1 MNRAEKTEPLPSCRG
16 THKGHPIRGDF
27 MFNRIHIIYLA
38 ESYSLL
44 YKECLELANKL
55 LAYIKIN
62 NGYLLADKIDDLAK
76 IWSKESVCNQKVQ
89 SVGNKITIKLAYN
102 IMTSINEKTSIILTE
117 SEKNYIA
124 MRCFILGS
132 MTVDKREAILFLHK
146 HGYTFKKESKGISRY
161 LVEDIIKTIDI
172 DMNTYRDY
180 EKNTFPAFSV
190 TKEKAAPVEEE
201 EQISDSM
208 PTREDVLAEVGKWH
222 ALEPA
227 NEAIHVGLMR
237 LQDSS
242 YREIYSKVFGEEV
255 TGEFTKAM
263 REKIRRRWC
272 SFLNLADD
280 RGIPKKTLED
290 MVSPR

>member
-44 YKECLELANKL
+44 YKECLELANNL

-62 NGYLLADKIDDLAK
+62 NGYILADKIDDLAK
-76 IWSKESVCNQKVQ
+76 FWSKESVCNQEVQ
-89 SVGNKITIKLAYN
+89 SAGNKITIELAYN
-102 IMTSINEKTSIILTE
+102 IMTSINEKTSIVLTE

-172 DMNTYRDY
+172 NMNNYRDY
-180 EKNTFPAFSV
+180 EKNTSPAFSV
-190 TKEKAAPVEEE
+190 IKEKAAPVEEE
-201 EQISDSM
+201 EQVSELIL
-208 PTREDVLAEVGKWH
+208 TREAVLAEVLKWH
-222 ALEPA
+222 MTEPGALF
-227 NEAIHVGLMR
+227 IYVGLLR
-237 LQDSS
+237 LQRKSN
-242 YREIYSKVFGEEV
+242 EEV
-255 TGEFTKAM
+255 YRIAWKCYG
-263 REKIRRRWC
+263 EKIPKDFGRSVRHQWER
-272 SFLNLADD
+272 FLDYAEPKGMD
-280 RGIPKKTLED
+280 REMLGRMI
-290 MVSPR
+290 S

>member
-44 YKECLELANKL
+44 YKECLELANNL

-62 NGYLLADKIDDLAK
+62 NGYILADKIDDLAK
-76 IWSKESVCNQKVQ
+76 FWSKESVCNQEVQ
-89 SVGNKITIKLAYN
+89 SAGNKITIELAYN
-102 IMTSINEKTSIILTE
+102 IMTSINEKTSIVLTE

-172 DMNTYRDY
+172 NMNNYRDY
-180 EKNTFPAFSV
+180 EKNTSPAFSV

-201 EQISDSM
+201 EQVSELIL
-208 PTREDVLAEVGKWH
+208 TREAVLAEVLKWH
-222 ALEPA
+222 MTEPGALF
-227 NEAIHVGLMR
+227 IYVGLLR
-237 LQDSS
+237 LQRKSN
-242 YREIYSKVFGEEV
+242 EEV
-255 TGEFTKAM
+255 YRIAWKCYG
-263 REKIRRRWC
+263 EKIPKDFGRSVRHQWER
-272 SFLNLADD
+272 FLDFAGQRGMD
-280 RGIPKKTLED
+280 RAMLNNMI
-290 MVSPR
+290 S

>member
-1 MNRAEKTEPLPSCRG
+1 METIVVAELEKYWITFEQLLQRWNIKDNLLASYCVCIDTSKGNCPLTPHFYQGEFLVPGGEVWKKLAIYDPRYKNTAEYINKNKTEYQLVQEFLDSITGIRRDAIWF
-16 THKGHPIRGDF
+16 PISSVEELEEND
-27 MFNRIHIIYLA
+27 
-38 ESYSLL
+38 YSLAAAAQNYL
-44 YKECLELANKL
+44 KEN
-55 LAYIKIN
+55 
-62 NGYLLADKIDDLAK
+62 
-76 IWSKESVCNQKVQ
+76 
-89 SVGNKITIKLAYN
+89 
-102 IMTSINEKTSIILTE
+102 
-117 SEKNYIA
+117 
-124 MRCFILGS
+124 
-132 MTVDKREAILFLHK
+132 
-146 HGYTFKKESKGISRY
+146 SR
-161 LVEDIIKTIDI
+161 
-172 DMNTYRDY
+172 
-180 EKNTFPAFSV
+180 SV
-190 TKEKAAPVEEE
+190 TKERAAPVEEE

-242 YREIYSKVFGEEV
+242 YRGIYSKVFGEEV

>member
-1 MNRAEKTEPLPSCRG
+1 MNRTEKTEPLPSCRG

-62 NGYLLADKIDDLAK
+62 NGYILADKIDDLAK
-76 IWSKESVCNQKVQ
+76 FWSKESVYNQEVQ
-89 SVGNKITIKLAYN
+89 SVGNKITIELAYN
-102 IMTSINEKTSIILTE
+102 IMTSINEKTSIVLTE
-117 SEKNYIA
+117 SEKYYIA

-172 DMNTYRDY
+172 NMNTYRDY
-180 EKNTFPAFSV
+180 EKNTSPAFSV
-190 TKEKAAPVEEE
+190 TKERAAPVEEE
-201 EQISDSM
+201 GQISDLM
-208 PTREDVLAEVGKWH
+208 PTREDVLVDAGKWC
-222 ALEPA
+222 ALDPTNKALLVGVRRFQCATYKQIYQEIFGKA
-227 NEAIHVGLMR
+227 DNEQWDTQKKKVVR
-237 LQDSS
+237 LW
-242 YREIYSKVFGEEV
+242 EN
-255 TGEFTKAM
+255 
-263 REKIRRRWC
+263 
-272 SFLNLADD
+272 FLNFAKDNGYEPEILK
-280 RGIPKKTLED
+280 RLVK
-290 MVSPR
+290 R